1 MCPGRYVLSLFTF
14 PFSNHVLTPRVA
26 GSNVIVAGTSVF
38 SADKPADV
46 ITTLRK
52 AVDDAIAERKQKQ

>member
-1 MCPGRYVLSLFTF
+1 MVW
-14 PFSNHVLTPRVA
+14 A

-38 SADKPADV
+38 SAEKPADV
-46 ITTLRK
+46 ISTLRK